1 MRFKKQHAK
10 LQELNLVPML
20 DVLMTVLT
28 FFIIVSMTL
37 TLEQGVE
44 VELPNS
50 EESEPPP
57 TAAPEPLIVQLDS
70 QGQMLVN
77 NQPASIEQLAPQ
89 MQTYLTANQEGFV
102 VLQADPDLP
111 YQQVVQILGD
121 MKEIGGDRVSL
132 AIE

>member
-1 MRFKKQHAK
+1 MRFKQQVKPP
-10 LQELNLVPML
+10 ELNLVPML

-28 FFIIVSMTL
+28 FFIVVSMTL
-37 TLEQGVE
+37 TLDSGVE

-50 EESEPPP
+50 EDANLPP
-57 TAAPEPLIVQLDS
+57 TATPDPLIVRLDP
-70 QGQMLVN
+70 QGQLFIGDRPSAPNVL
-77 NQPASIEQLAPQ
+77 ASQ
-89 MQTYLTANQEGFV
+89 MQIYLSSNKEGFV

-111 YQQVVQILGD
+111 YQQVVQVLGD